1 VTSNDKSEEAVVAGH
16 SREPVSVK
24 ASTPSPVRKALML
37 GTGPFGGQRAQSIW
51 SHPATGATLVA
62 IIAIAIITSLGGNY
76 YSAIFVLALSY
87 GFVTLGMAVQTG
99 YSNQLVLWQSA
110 FMGLGAYGVGALTTK
125 YHIPVPAAIAI
136 MVVLGAVVGL
146 VLGLVLVRAV
156 GLAIALATLFVPLIV
171 ASVII
176 YWPYLGA
183 SVGLGGI
190 PSIVSRASANST
202 TVWSGSVA
210 AILLGGCVFI
220 CGRIIRSG
228 VGLELALMGSDTRA
242 AQSIGVRV
250 RRRKLELFVL
260 GSGLAALGGGVFAG
274 TQVFVSPNSF
284 DQTAELTLLI
294 MLFLGGRRSIYGAL
308 IGTVAIE
315 LLSGVS
321 NYVSTHLLTIEGVL
335 FTVVLLVAPDGLLG
349 LGTRVVRA
357 AGRTAAQR
365 GPHGARPVSQADL
378 KAPEHPASEMP
389 DVVRPPETA
398 AAARR
403 PSGRPTHRT
412 LPATGEAPALE
423 VHGLTKRFGG
433 VVAVNEATM
442 TIPALG
448 IHGIVGPNGAG
459 KSTFFDLVAGATR
472 PDGGTVTLFGKDVT
486 DLEPAQRA
494 KLGMAR
500 TFQAVRL
507 VETLTVL
514 DNVAVA
520 AVRSHDT
527 AMARAVVRSDLR
539 EARATAQA
547 ALEELGLGSLLSK
560 RPGELTLESQ
570 RMTELA
576 RAIVSQATVLMLDEP
591 ASGLSV
597 EQRSRLGDTLIRLGQ
612 DRTVIIVEHDLAL
625 IDEIVDQVVV
635 LMDGRVVYDGDTSGF
650 RQHPEVR
657 THLLGLVD
665 PVELADPEHD
675 FPLAENRDVTAA
687 RPNPR
692 SF

>member
-1 VTSNDKSEEAVVAGH
+1 MTSNDKPEAVV
-16 SREPVSVK
+16 
-24 ASTPSPVRKALML
+24 TVRD
-37 GTGPFGGQRAQSIW
+37 TGRRQRLQSIW
-51 SHPATGATLVA
+51 SHPAANATLVA
-62 IIAIAIITSLGGNY
+62 LVAIVIITSLGGNY

-125 YHIPVPAAIAI
+125 YHIPVGAAIAI
-136 MVVLGAVVGL
+136 MVVLGAVLGL

-156 GLAIALATLFVPLIV
+156 GLAIALATLFIPLIV

-190 PSIVSRASANST
+190 PSIVSRSSAAST
-202 TVWSGSVA
+202 TIWSGAVA
-210 AILLGGCVFI
+210 AVLLGLCVFV
-220 CGRIIRSG
+220 CARILRSG
-228 VGLELALMGSDTRA
+228 VGLELALMGSDSRA

-308 IGTVAIE
+308 IGTIAIE
-315 LLSGVS
+315 LLAGVS

-335 FTVVLLVAPDGLLG
+335 FTVVLLLAPDGLLG
-349 LGTRVVRA
+349 IGTRIVRS
-357 AGRTAAQR
+357 AGRTASQR
-365 GPHGARPVSQADL
+365 GLLGARPLSPPDL
-378 KAPEHPASEMP
+378 TAPEHSASGAP
-389 DVVRPPETA
+389 DVVRLPETA
-398 AAARR
+398 ATSRRDSAPSASQAA
-403 PSGRPTHRT
+403 PVP
-412 LPATGEAPALE
+412 GEAPALE

-433 VVAVNEATM
+433 VVAVDDATM

-448 IHGIVGPNGAG
+448 IHAIVGPNGAG

-472 PDGGTVTLFGKDVT
+472 ADAGTVALFGKDVT
-486 DLEPAQRA
+486 GLEPAQRA

-520 AVRSHDT
+520 AVPSHDT
-527 AMARAVVRSDLR
+527 AMARAVVRSDLQQ
-539 EARATAQA
+539 ARAKARA
-547 ALEELGLGSLLSK
+547 ALEELGLGDLLSK
-560 RPGELTLESQ
+560 RPGELTLEGQ

-576 RAIVSQATVLMLDEP
+576 RAIVSQSTVLMLDEP
-591 ASGLSV
+591 ASGLSL
-597 EQRSRLGDTLIRLGQ
+597 EQRSRLGEMLIRLGQ

-625 IDEIVDQVVV
+625 IDEIADQVVV

-657 THLLGLVD
+657 THLLGLID
-665 PVELADPEHD
+665 PAELTDPGPD
-675 FPLAENRDVTAA
+675 FPPAQDRDVTAA
-687 RPNPR
+687 RPAPR
-692 SF
+692 SV

>member
-1 VTSNDKSEEAVVAGH
+1 MTSNDKSEEAVVAGH
-16 SREPVSVK
+16 HGEPVSAK
-24 ASTPSPVRKALML
+24 ASTPSPIRKAFML
-37 GTGPFGGQRAQSIW
+37 GTGPLGGQRAQSIW
-51 SHPATGATLVA
+51 SHPAAGATLVA

-125 YHIPVPAAIAI
+125 YHIPVGAAIAI
-136 MVVLGAVVGL
+136 MVVAGAVLGL
-146 VLGLVLVRAV
+146 VLGLVLIRAV

-176 YWPYLGA
+176 YWPYVGA

-190 PSIVSRASANST
+190 PSIVSRSSANST
-202 TVWSGSVA
+202 TIWSGAVA
-210 AILLGGCVFI
+210 AVLLGVCVFV

-349 LGTRVVRA
+349 LGTRIVRA

-365 GPHGARPVSQADL
+365 GLHGARPVSQADL
-378 KAPEHPASEMP
+378 KAPEQPASEVP
-389 DVVRPPETA
+389 GVVRPPETA
-398 AAARR
+398 TTARR
-403 PSGRPTHRT
+403 HSVRAANRIP
-412 LPATGEAPALE
+412 PATGEVPALE

-472 PDGGTVTLFGKDVT
+472 PDAGTVTLFGKDVT
-486 DLEPAQRA
+486 DLEAAQRA

-547 ALEELGLGSLLSK
+547 ALEELGLGDLLSK

-597 EQRSRLGDTLIRLGQ
+597 EQRSPAGRHACPPGSGP
-612 DRTVIIVEHDLAL
+612 DRHHRRARPGPHRPDRGSGRGA
-625 IDEIVDQVVV
+625 
-635 LMDGRVVYDGDTSGF
+635 DGRASCL
-650 RQHPEVR
+650 RR
-657 THLLGLVD
+657 
-665 PVELADPEHD
+665 
-675 FPLAENRDVTAA
+675 
-687 RPNPR
+687 
-692 SF
+692 

>member
-1 VTSNDKSEEAVVAGH
+1 VTSNDESEAVA
-16 SREPVSVK
+16 
-24 ASTPSPVRKALML
+24 AVRD
-37 GTGPFGGQRAQSIW
+37 TGRRQRLQSIW
-51 SHPATGATLVA
+51 SHPAANATLVA
-62 IIAIAIITSLGGNY
+62 LVAIVIIISLGGNY

-87 GFVTLGMAVQTG
+87 GFVTLGMAMQTG

-125 YHIPVPAAIAI
+125 YHIPVGAAIAI

-190 PSIVSRASANST
+190 PSIVSRSSAAST
-202 TVWSGSVA
+202 TIWSGAVA
-210 AILLGGCVFI
+210 AVLLGLCVFV
-220 CGRIIRSG
+220 CARILRSG
-228 VGLELALMGSDTRA
+228 VGLELALMGSDSRA

-308 IGTVAIE
+308 IGTIVIE
-315 LLSGVS
+315 LLAGVS

-335 FTVVLLVAPDGLLG
+335 FTVVLLLAPDGLLG
-349 LGTRVVRA
+349 LGTRIVRSA
-357 AGRTAAQR
+357 ARIATQR
-365 GPHGARPVSQADL
+365 GLLGARPLSQPDRT
-378 KAPEHPASEMP
+378 APEPSASGAP
-389 DVVRPPETA
+389 DVVGLPETA
-398 AAARR
+398 APSLRDSARFA
-403 PSGRPTHRT
+403 GQAT
-412 LPATGEAPALE
+412 PAPGEVPALE

-433 VVAVNEATM
+433 VVAVDDATM
-442 TIPALG
+442 TIPAHG
-448 IHGIVGPNGAG
+448 IHAIVGPNGAG

-472 PDGGTVTLFGKDVT
+472 ADAGTVALFGQDVT
-486 DLEPAQRA
+486 GLEPAQRA

-520 AVRSHDT
+520 AVPSHDT
-527 AMARAVVRSDLR
+527 AMARAVVRSDLQQ
-539 EARATAQA
+539 ARATARA
-547 ALEELGLGSLLSK
+547 ALEELGLGDLLSR
-560 RPGELTLESQ
+560 RPGELTLEGQ

-576 RAIVSQATVLMLDEP
+576 RAIVSRSTVLMLDEP
-591 ASGLSV
+591 ASGLSL
-597 EQRSRLGDTLIRLGQ
+597 EQRSRLGEMLIRLAQ
-612 DRTVIIVEHDLAL
+612 ERTVIIVEHDLAL
-625 IDEIVDQVVV
+625 IDEIADQVVV
-635 LMDGRVVYDGDTSGF
+635 LMDGRVVYDGDASGF

-657 THLLGLVD
+657 THLLGLID
-665 PVELADPEHD
+665 PAELTDPGPA
-675 FPLAENRDVTAA
+675 FPSAEDRDVTAA
-687 RPNPR
+687 PPAPR
-692 SF
+692 SV

>member
-1 VTSNDKSEEAVVAGH
+1 VTSNDKSEAVLAGG
-16 SREPVSVK
+16 
-24 ASTPSPVRKALML
+24 
-37 GTGPFGGQRAQSIW
+37 GTGRWQRAQSIW
-51 SHPATGATLVA
+51 SHPAANATLVA
-62 IIAIAIITSLGGNY
+62 LVAIVIITSLGGNY

-125 YHIPVPAAIAI
+125 YHIPVGLAIAI
-136 MVVLGAVVGL
+136 MVVLGAVLGL

-190 PSIVSRASANST
+190 PSIVSRSSAAST
-202 TVWSGSVA
+202 TIWSGAVA
-210 AILLGGCVFI
+210 AVLLGLCVFV
-220 CGRIIRSG
+220 CARILRSG
-228 VGLELALMGSDTRA
+228 VGLELALMGSDSRA

-308 IGTVAIE
+308 IGAIAIE
-315 LLSGVS
+315 LLAGVS

-335 FTVVLLVAPDGLLG
+335 FTVVLLLAPDGLLG
-349 LGTRVVRA
+349 LGTRIVREVSRA
-357 AGRTAAQR
+357 ASRRGLLGAHPLSQPDLKVPEFPASGAPDLVRLPETAATSRRNSARSAGRTAPER
-365 GPHGARPVSQADL
+365 G
-378 KAPEHPASEMP
+378 
-389 DVVRPPETA
+389 DV
-398 AAARR
+398 
-403 PSGRPTHRT
+403 
-412 LPATGEAPALE
+412 PALE

-433 VVAVNEATM
+433 VVAVNDATM
-442 TIPALG
+442 TITALG
-448 IHGIVGPNGAG
+448 IHAIVGPNGAG

-472 PDGGTVTLFGKDVT
+472 ADVGTVTLFGKDVT
-486 DLEPAQRA
+486 GLEPAQRA

-539 EARATAQA
+539 EARATARA
-547 ALEELGLGSLLSK
+547 ALEELGLGDLLSK
-560 RPGELTLESQ
+560 RPGELTLEGQ

-591 ASGLSV
+591 ASGLSL
-597 EQRSRLGDTLIRLGQ
+597 EQRSRLGEMLIRLSE

-625 IDEIVDQVVV
+625 IDEIADQVAV
-635 LMDGRVVYDGDTSGF
+635 LMDGRVVYDGDTFGF

-665 PVELADPEHD
+665 PAELTDPGPE
-675 FPLAENRDVTAA
+675 FPSAEDRDVTAA
-687 RPNPR
+687 RPTPR
-692 SF
+692 SV